1 MKYPVFK
8 KYYTVYKEM
17 EKYGIGTGKKKL
29 TKTVTEDV
37 QIWDRQD
44 KDFKSSLLNVL
55 KKLKETMNKN

>member
-1 MKYPVFK
+1 
-8 KYYTVYKEM
+8 M